1 MDVIDDAKQL
11 WEITGVLNGKKKGRK
26 EGKGRR
32 ALSRRQGFLAPAK
45 PSEKYR
51 QAIQAQGGKVFSETF

>member
-1 MDVIDDAKQL
+1 MM
-11 WEITGVLNGKKKGRK
+11 ENNYGKLQECSTEKRR